1 MATVKDWLNSKFIE
15 WERKQGGKQSYYAF
29 ARFLEVGQSG
39 LASWMSGSGT
49 PSGDDLIS
57 IAAKLGPEVYD
68 VIGLPRPNADV
79 QRLTVS
85 FSNLPTDIRENLTRA
100 IAEADQTLRQENLR
114 PDASDARKVVID
126 ILGKWGFKY
135 TR

>member
-85 FSNLPTDIRENLTRA
+85 FSNLPPDIRENLTRA